1 MHVAVN
7 VAMSI
12 DGKISSNLRERVVIS
27 GPSDFERVRV
37 LRSNSDAIMVGI
49 QTVLSDDPKLLLN
62 GVEFERRGEFKNE
75 LQGPARVIIDSL
87 GRTPKTSKILKGNA
101 PTYIIVSEAIIKE
114 RIDELEQCGA
124 EVIVAGHERV
134 NLKMAIELLG
144 EKGIEN
150 ILVEGGGE
158 LIFGLIEED
167 MVDELTVY
175 ISPIIIGG
183 RNSPTLADGIGF
195 TDEFPRFVLKDI
207 ERKDEGIVLNL
218 NRSKK

>member
-27 GPSDFERVRV
+27 GPSDFERVEV
-37 LRSNSDAIMVGI
+37 LRSNSDAIMVGV
-49 QTVLSDDPKLLLN
+49 QTVISDDPKLLLD
-62 GVEFERRGEFKNE
+62 GLGFEFESENGNK

-87 GRTPKTSKILKGNA
+87 GRTPNKSKILKGNA
-101 PTYIIVSEAIIKE
+101 PTYIVVSKAITKE
-114 RIDELEQCGA
+114 RIEELRHCGA

-134 NLKMAIELLG
+134 DLKIAIGLLG
-144 EKGIEN
+144 KKGIKN

-167 MVDELTVY
+167 IVDELTVY

-183 RNSPTLADGIGF
+183 RDAPTLADGRGF
-195 TDEFPRFVLKDI
+195 MDKFPRFVLKDI
-207 ERKDEGIVLNL
+207 ERRDDGIVLNL